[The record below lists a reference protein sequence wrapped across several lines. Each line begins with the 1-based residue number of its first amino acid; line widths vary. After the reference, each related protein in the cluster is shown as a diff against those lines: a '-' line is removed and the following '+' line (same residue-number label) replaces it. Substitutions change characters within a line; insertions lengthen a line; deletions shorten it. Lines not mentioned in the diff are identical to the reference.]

1 MPVDLDEEPAPGPQ
15 APEKQPPSTGVGED
29 GDVLEGVVVR
39 ADLPALLPDWVRDW
53 EIAKA
58 RADVRARRA
67 AYKAAFHALR
77 TPRYL
82 WRFGWGGGVGL
93 YRGSRALAD
102 WITLG
107 ESRDLRIHAAGQA
120 EYKVYLDLLHARN
133 DHVRIRGII
142 AGGTATAVTAGVV
155 AQALLLPHPVLWV
168 EGLLAWAV
176 AAWHGGP
183 EDETGFLDEVDV
195 PVRLDLN
202 VEDINAAFRA
212 VGLLK
217 GKDEDEDAPRLVF
230 VRRPQKDGAG
240 WSTLFDLPK
249 GSGKSAADAL
259 KLRDKIAAE
268 LGVDEIQ
275 LDMRRVRTPQGGHAG
290 RISMWV
296 CDEDPY
302 LQDQPTPSPLVKADS
317 WSLWDPIPFGRDAR
331 HNRIG
336 LSIMWQSMFFGG
348 LPRRGKTAA
357 QRLLS
362 AAGALDATVRHWLA
376 DGKGGAD
383 WRPMRRLAH
392 RMVLGAEPDAVRALE
407 DMLDEVIADMEATY
421 RKLGSIP
428 THLAPDGKL
437 TPQLVKRYGLYL
449 NLITIDE
456 LQEYLTAISSK
467 ERREALVDRLCRIAR
482 RGPAAGYILN
492 AASQRPDAD
501 SVPTRLR
508 ETISQRYSTQVIDR
522 ASSDMVLGK
531 GKAAQ
536 GADASILSEDHV
548 GVGVL
553 VTGPSNFVTVLTD
566 YTTVPEFAEICERGR
581 ALRLAAATLSGD
593 AADDVLAGEGQDVI
607 PEALADALTV
617 MRHANRMHTTTL
629 LNQLVNLAEDVYGN
643 WDADRLAEELTAA
656 GVDRSTT
663 QVKIDGVNR
672 NGWHKA
678 DLIAAAEMYGGAP

>member
-1 MPVDLDEEPAPGPQ
+1 MTVDLDKEPAPQGADVPSADPSG
-15 APEKQPPSTGVGED
+15 APVGGE
-29 GDVLEGVVVR
+29 VLEGVVVR
-39 ADLPALLPDWVRDW
+39 PNLPALLPDWARNW

-67 AYKAAFHALR
+67 AHKAVFHLLR
-77 TPRYL
+77 THRYA
-82 WRFGWGGGVGL
+82 WRFGWGGGVGF
-93 YRGSRALAD
+93 YRGGRALAD
-102 WITLG
+102 WLALA
-107 ESRDLRIHAAGQA
+107 ESRELRQHAAGHA
-120 EYKVYLDLLHARN
+120 EYKTYLDLLHARN
-133 DHVRIRGII
+133 DHLRIRGIV
-142 AGGTATAVTAGVV
+142 AGGTALAVASGV
-155 AQALLLPHPVLWV
+155 AAEALLLPHPVLWA
-168 EGLLAWAV
+168 EGFLAWAV

-183 EDETGFLDEVDV
+183 EDEPGFLDEPEI
-195 PVRLDLN
+195 PVHLDLN

-217 GKDEDEDAPRLVF
+217 GKDDDEDAPRLVF
-230 VRRPQKDGAG
+230 IRRPQKDGAG
-240 WSTLFDLPK
+240 WSTVFDLPK
-249 GSGKSAADAL
+249 GSGKAASDAL

-302 LQDQPTPSPLVKADS
+302 LQDQPTSSPLVKADA
-317 WSLWDPIPFGRDAR
+317 WSLWDALPFGRDAR
-331 HNRIG
+331 HNRID
-336 LSIMWQSMFFGG
+336 LPIIWQSMFFGG

-357 QRLLS
+357 QRILS
-362 AAGALDATVRHWLA
+362 AAGALDATVRHWVA

-383 WRPMRRLAH
+383 WRPMRRIAH

-437 TPQLVKRYGLYL
+437 TPQIVKRYGLTL

-456 LQEYLTAISSK
+456 LQEYLTAIASK
-467 ERREALVDRLCRIAR
+467 ERREALVDKLCRIAR

-522 ASSDMVLGK
+522 PSSDMVLGK

-566 YTTVPEFAEICERGR
+566 YITVPEFAEICERGR
-581 ALRLAAATLSGD
+581 QLRITAGTLTGD
-593 AADDVLAGEGQDVI
+593 AADDMLAGEHQDVI
-607 PEALADALTV
+607 PEVLADALTV
-617 MRHANRMHTTTL
+617 MRHTHRMHTGTL
-629 LNQLVNLAEDVYGN
+629 LNQLVNLAENVYGD

-656 GVDRSTT
+656 GVERSTVQT
-663 QVKIDGVNR
+663 KIDGVNR
-672 NGWHKA
+672 NGWHKSDLVAAA
-678 DLIAAAEMYGGAP
+678 DLYGGSH